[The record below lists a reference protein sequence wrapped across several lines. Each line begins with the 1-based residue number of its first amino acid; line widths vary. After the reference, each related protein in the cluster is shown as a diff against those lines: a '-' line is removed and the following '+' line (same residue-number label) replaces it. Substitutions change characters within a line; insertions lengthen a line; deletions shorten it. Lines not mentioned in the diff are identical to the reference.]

1 MPTFNAEKTIN
12 DSIISVLNQNYKN
25 WELLIIDD
33 CSSDRTKEIIQEYVS
48 IDKRIKLFSTDR
60 PSGGPSTPRNI
71 GIKNSQGKYIAF
83 LDSDD
88 IWLPNKLEEQLNFL
102 LSNNY
107 KFVYSN
113 YEKISY
119 EGKRNDRFIIV
130 RNISTYN
137 DTLKSC
143 EIPCLTVL
151 LDRYLIENRKFK
163 NIGKEDY
170 IMWLEILRDCNTAYN
185 TGKIHALYREANN
198 TRSSNKIKMIHQQW
212 NVIRNIEKQ
221 NLIKSIYYL
230 STYLLKGYLKYLK

>member
-1 MPTFNAEKTIN
+1 MRK
-12 DSIISVLNQNYKN
+12 YH
-25 WELLIIDD
+25 
-33 CSSDRTKEIIQEYVS
+33 TK
-48 IDKRIKLFSTDR
+48 
-60 PSGGPSTPRNI
+60 
-71 GIKNSQGKYIAF
+71 
-83 LDSDD
+83 
-88 IWLPNKLEEQLNFL
+88 
-102 LSNNY
+102 
-107 KFVYSN
+107 
-113 YEKISY
+113 
-119 EGKRNDRFIIV
+119 GKRNDRFIIV

-185 TGKIHALYREANN
+185 TGKIPALYREANN